1 MSISGS
7 TLKSGLS
14 DKGKEPIRQPEPPR
28 SNNNSKDDIKVDF
41 YYGDRSKLKAYLI

>member
-7 TLKSGLS
+7 IPKLDPNS
-14 DKGKEPIRQPEPPR
+14 KGKGPKPLRD
-28 SNNNSKDDIKVDF
+28 NNNFKDNIKVDF

>member
-7 TLKSGLS
+7 VPKSGL
-14 DKGKEPIRQPEPPR
+14 DLKGKGPKPLRD
-28 SNNNSKDDIKVDF
+28 NNSKDNIKVDF

>member
-7 TLKSGLS
+7 TPKSGPDS
-14 DKGKEPIRQPEPPR
+14 KGKGPKPLRD
-28 SNNNSKDDIKVDF
+28 NNNSKDDIKVDF